1 VQSRRRFCLL
11 SLLFLLVAVV
21 PCRPVGAA
29 SVPYVGSVAVGDDAE
44 HPGIAGKVIAER
56 SVPFLLIDARF
67 DAEYDLTLQ
76 NFVAREAG
84 TGTLDFYY
92 RVTNGSN
99 RPLRLIDMDTGRFTR
114 AGSFDPIDVNLW
126 DETTG
131 TYAPLLADRSRSH
144 FGGVALVVP
153 ADETLDPGESSR
165 LFFIRTGATRYELE
179 GLTQFRSTPD
189 LRMDAGFALT
199 FSPVLDGPLVPPPAA
214 TEVPLPAGLLPAL
227 LTLGL
232 AGATRRRRRARC

>member
-1 VQSRRRFCLL
+1 VQSRRRFCL
-11 SLLFLLVAVV
+11 SLLILLVAVV
-21 PCRPVGAA
+21 ACGPVRAA

-76 NFVAREAG
+76 NFVAREPQ
-84 TGTLDFYY
+84 TGALDFYY
-92 RVTNGSN
+92 RVTNGSD
-99 RPLRLIDMDTGRFTR
+99 RSLRLIDMDTGRFTR
-114 AGSFDPIDVNLW
+114 PGSFDPIDVNLW
-126 DETTG
+126 DGTTG
-131 TYAPLLADRSRSH
+131 SYAPLLADRSRSH
-144 FGGVALVVP
+144 FGGVALAFP
-153 ADETLDPGESSR
+153 PDETLDPGESSR
-165 LFFIRTGATRYELE
+165 LFFIRTPATRYELE

-214 TEVPLPAGLLPAL
+214 TEVPLPAAAVPSL
-227 LTLGL
+227 LTLVVVGIL
-232 AGATRRRRRARC
+232 RRGASRG